1 MTEKKKKKI
10 TKSIQDKLGKE
21 NTSLIADDLGKLIT
35 DNATMNKD
43 LKGRDERISK
53 LEQDKEALITSNGNL
68 LQQVVMGDDSSLIN
82 TNEIMRID
90 NIEGTWWIYNGTPIK
105 QSKNKNKWLKFRS
118 RKKRIIY

>member
-1 MTEKKKKKI
+1 MIEKEFEKI

-43 LKGRDERISK
+43 LKQRDERISK

-68 LQQVVMGDDSSLIN
+68 LQQVTMGNEENLSNKHEPKDD
-82 TNEIMRID
+82 EPPKPFD
-90 NIEGTWWIYNGTPIK
+90 Y
-105 QSKNKNKWLKFRS
+105 RS
-118 RKKRIIY
+118 VFDEKGNFKR

>member
-1 MTEKKKKKI
+1 MIEKEFEKI

-43 LKGRDERISK
+43 LRGRDERISK

-68 LQQVVMGDDSSLIN
+68 LQQVAMGDDSSLIN
-82 TNEIMRID
+82 KNEPKED
-90 NIEGTWWIYNGTPIK
+90 EPPKPFDY
-105 QSKNKNKWLKFRS
+105 RS
-118 RKKRIIY
+118 VFDEKGNFKR

>member
-1 MTEKKKKKI
+1 MIEKEFEKI

-43 LKGRDERISK
+43 LRTRDERISK

-68 LQQVVMGDDSSLIN
+68 LQQVAMGDEGGLIN
-82 TNEIMRID
+82 KNEQKED
-90 NIEGTWWIYNGTPIK
+90 EPPKPFDY
-105 QSKNKNKWLKFRS
+105 RS
-118 RKKRIIY
+118 VFDEKGNFKR

>member
-1 MTEKKKKKI
+1 MIEKEFEKI

-43 LKGRDERISK
+43 LRTRDERILK

-68 LQQVVMGDDSSLIN
+68 LQQVAMGDEGGLIN
-82 TNEIMRID
+82 KNEPKED
-90 NIEGTWWIYNGTPIK
+90 EP
-105 QSKNKNKWLKFRS
+105 SKPFDYRS
-118 RKKRIIY
+118 VFDEKGNFKR

>member
-1 MTEKKKKKI
+1 MTEKEFEEV

-21 NTSLIADDLGKLIT
+21 KTSLIADDLGKLIT

-68 LQQVVMGDDSSLIN
+68 LQQVAMGD
-82 TNEIMRID
+82 
-90 NIEGTWWIYNGTPIK
+90 EGNLT
-105 QSKNKNKWLKFRS
+105 NKNETKDEEPPKPFDYRS
-118 RKKRIIY
+118 VFDEKGNFKR

>member
-1 MTEKKKKKI
+1 MTEKEFEKI

-53 LEQDKEALITSNGNL
+53 LEQDKEALITSNANL
-68 LQQVVMGDDSSLIN
+68 LQQVAMGDEGGLIN
-82 TNEIMRID
+82 TNKPKED
-90 NIEGTWWIYNGTPIK
+90 EQPKPFDY
-105 QSKNKNKWLKFRS
+105 RS
-118 RKKRIIY
+118 VFDEKGNFKR

>member
-1 MTEKKKKKI
+1 MIEKEFEKI

-43 LKGRDERISK
+43 LRTRDERISK

-68 LQQVVMGDDSSLIN
+68 LQQVAMGDDSSLIN
-82 TNEIMRID
+82 KNEPKED
-90 NIEGTWWIYNGTPIK
+90 ESPKPFDY
-105 QSKNKNKWLKFRS
+105 RS
-118 RKKRIIY
+118 VFDEKGNFKR

>member
-1 MTEKKKKKI
+1 MIEKEFEKI

-43 LKGRDERISK
+43 LRTRDERISK

-68 LQQVVMGDDSSLIN
+68 LQQVAMGDEGSLIN
-82 TNEIMRID
+82 KNEPKED
-90 NIEGTWWIYNGTPIK
+90 EPPKPFDY
-105 QSKNKNKWLKFRS
+105 RS
-118 RKKRIIY
+118 VFDEKGNFKR

>member
-1 MTEKKKKKI
+1 MLEKEFEKI

-43 LKGRDERISK
+43 IKQRDERISR

-68 LQQVVMGDDSSLIN
+68 LQQVAMGDEGRLIN
-82 TNEIMRID
+82 KNEPKED
-90 NIEGTWWIYNGTPIK
+90 EPPKPFDY
-105 QSKNKNKWLKFRS
+105 RS
-118 RKKRIIY
+118 VFDEKGNFKR

>member
-1 MTEKKKKKI
+1 MIEKEFEKI

-43 LKGRDERISK
+43 IKQRDERISK

-68 LQQVVMGDDSSLIN
+68 LQQVAMGDEDRLIN
-82 TNEIMRID
+82 KNEPKED
-90 NIEGTWWIYNGTPIK
+90 EPPKPFDY
-105 QSKNKNKWLKFRS
+105 RS
-118 RKKRIIY
+118 VFDEKGNFKR

>member
-1 MTEKKKKKI
+1 MTEKEFEKI

-68 LQQVVMGDDSSLIN
+68 LQQVAMGDESGLIN
-82 TNEIMRID
+82 KNEPKKEEPKKPFD
-90 NIEGTWWIYNGTPIK
+90 Y
-105 QSKNKNKWLKFRS
+105 RS
-118 RKKRIIY
+118 VFDEKGNFKR